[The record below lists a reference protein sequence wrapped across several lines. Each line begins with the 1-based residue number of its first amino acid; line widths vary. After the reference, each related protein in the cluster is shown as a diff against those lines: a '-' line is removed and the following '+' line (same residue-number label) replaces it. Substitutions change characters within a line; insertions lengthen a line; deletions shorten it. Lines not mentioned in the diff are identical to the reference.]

1 MNRTTKLE
9 QVPVGTT
16 FKVWGRE
23 FTVLDKGAERIFV
36 LSADLDSDMPF
47 RREDNPS
54 DAPYNDFRASDI
66 KDYLNGPYLEKLEEA
81 GADIDHDLL
90 EFDVDLKCTLGQHEY
105 GSCTVKAGLL
115 TLEEYGE
122 YYDIIPFADDW
133 WWLATPW
140 KTPLR
145 SPYTNYANNS
155 WYVYSNGG
163 YDSGS
168 CSHSYGVRP
177 ALTLNPSLLV
187 SWEDGS
193 IEKIDLSTVPTEEL
207 LDELRRRCEV
217 NADGEV

>member
-16 FKVWGRE
+16 FKVWGKE
-23 FTVLDKGAERIFV
+23 FTVLDKGGGRIFV
-36 LSADLDSDMPF
+36 LSADLDYDMPF

-140 KTPLR
+140 KTRLR
-145 SPYTNYANNS
+145 SPYTNFTSHA
-155 WYVYSNGG
+155 WRVVSNGG
-163 YDSGS
+163 YVGS
-168 CSHSYGVRP
+168 LCSSSNGVRP

-193 IEKIDLSTVPTEEL
+193 IGKSDLSTVPTEEL
-207 LDELRRRCEV
+207 LGELRRRCGGDT
-217 NADGEV
+217 DGEV